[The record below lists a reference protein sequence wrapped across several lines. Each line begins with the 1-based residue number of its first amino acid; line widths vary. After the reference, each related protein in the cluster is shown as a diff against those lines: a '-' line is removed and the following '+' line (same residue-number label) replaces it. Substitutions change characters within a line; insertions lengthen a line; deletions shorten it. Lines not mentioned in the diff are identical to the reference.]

1 MCGLFGLLD
10 YQRKLSSSERLKLL
24 TALSIESEIRG
35 TDASGIACYQR
46 KKLHIQKAP
55 GPAHQMEWDIG
66 DASFIMGHT
75 RAATL
80 GSPKDNYN
88 NHPFPGI
95 CWGILCPCPQW
106 GFMGQPL
113 PETETAKD
121 PGSDRQL
128 SGGAAIGAAEGNKPL
143 HHPGYSGNA
152 GRNLRPYGFEP

>member
-10 YQRKLSSSERLKLL
+10 YQRKLSPSERLELL
-24 TALSIESEIRG
+24 TALAVESEIRG
-35 TDASGIACYQR
+35 TDAAGIACYRQ

-66 DASFIMGHT
+66 DAPFIMGHT

-95 CWGILCPCPQW
+95 RRGILCPCPQR
-106 GFMGQPL
+106 GFMGQPF
-113 PETETAKD
+113 PETETPENA
-121 PGSDRQL
+121 GSDRQL
-128 SGGAAIGAAEGNKPL
+128 SGSAAIGAAERK
-143 HHPGYSGNA
+143 
-152 GRNLRPYGFEP
+152 